1 MPGPYDQYAV
11 SAHQHYLNNIIGC
24 SVDYLDVL
32 KDAIKSNPELGNYLL
47 CSDFTLKNYVEETEK
62 IMENY
67 RDFMQYAKNNC
78 K

>member
-1 MPGPYDQYAV
+1 MPGPYDKYTV

-32 KDAIKSNPELGNYLL
+32 KDAVKSNPELGNNLL
-47 CSDFTLKNYVEETEK
+47 CPDFTLKDYVKQMETIIEG
-62 IMENY
+62 Y
-67 RDFMQYAKNNC
+67 RDFMEYAKNNC